1 MRSSIHNFRY
11 DVVKGS
17 FYTSCTLDTCRDVI
31 RQHLVY
37 AFYKKKVGSDAS
49 QNRLQGPILPLSI
62 CAWTLCPKSR
72 GQRCKLGLFSIST
85 VEGTYLQFLPQDW
98 LFLTFCY
105 AIKFSTLFYYVSDVS
120 PFSVVEIFLHSLHIN
135 NSKTQRK

>member
-11 DVVKGS
+11 DIVKGS
-17 FYTSCTLDTCRDVI
+17 FYASCTLDTCRDVI

-98 LFLTFCY
+98 LFLTFLCNKVFY
-105 AIKFSTLFYYVSDVS
+105 TFLLREWRFS
-120 PFSVVEIFLHSLHIN
+120 IFCCRNISSLPSH
-135 NSKTQRK
+135 KQL